1 MLASPIVQTVLLVA
15 TVPLVLIPS
24 IVLSVIYVQLV
35 RNFLSHVNLVHI
47 TLLPA
52 RHHVQIVL
60 QVTTVH
66 QQLDGIQLLMIDLN
80 ALGDI
85 FANPELPRPPNVLL
99 VVTMINLEIPT
110 PLVLR
115 AMLANTVQLVHR
127 IAAMSVPLVIGV
139 LPDLAIITLQVM
151 HVQLVLTQNE
161 KEGHQIRTV
170 ASVR

>member
-1 MLASPIVQTVLLVA
+1 
-15 TVPLVLIPS
+15 
-24 IVLSVIYVQLV
+24 
-35 RNFLSHVNLVHI
+35 
-47 TLLPA
+47 
-52 RHHVQIVL
+52 
-60 QVTTVH
+60 
-66 QQLDGIQLLMIDLN
+66 MIDLN

-85 FANPELPRPPNVLL
+85 IANPELPRPPNVLL

-139 LPDLAIITLQVM
+139 LPDLGIITLQVM
-151 HVQLVLTQNE
+151 HVLLVLTQNE

>member
-1 MLASPIVQTVLLVA
+1 MLVNSIVPTVLLED
-15 TVPLVLIPS
+15 TVSLVLILLF
-24 IVLSVIYVQLV
+24 VLSVIYVQLV

-85 FANPELPRPPNVLL
+85 FANPELPRPRNVLL

-110 PLVLR
+110 PFVLR

-139 LPDLAIITLQVM
+139 LPDLAMMTLEVM

-161 KEGHQIRTV
+161 KE
-170 ASVR
+170 